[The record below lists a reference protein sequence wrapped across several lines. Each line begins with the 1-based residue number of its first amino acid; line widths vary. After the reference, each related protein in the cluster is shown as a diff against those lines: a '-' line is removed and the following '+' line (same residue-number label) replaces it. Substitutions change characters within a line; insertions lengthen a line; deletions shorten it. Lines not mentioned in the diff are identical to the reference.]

1 MRLTGGLLA
10 PVDIHGLTGSTENWR
25 DPRNSSTLA
34 GPGPGPVQAQANST
48 QLSAKVTD
56 FEIPWLAAAKDHT
69 RFEWTQMS
77 LFDENATQPRDRV
90 TVHPLTSD
98 SPTGHPILL
107 QPFYPEAGQFHPLK
121 AYPSISILSIAA
133 PQSVVLCFLGLIN

>member
-1 MRLTGGLLA
+1 MRLAGGLLA

-34 GPGPGPVQAQANST
+34 RPGPGSVQAHASST

-56 FEIPWLAAAKDHT
+56 FKIPWLAAAKDHT

-77 LFDENATQPRDRV
+77 LFDDNAMQARDRV
-90 TVHPLTSD
+90 TVHPLTNFRD
-98 SPTGHPILL
+98 R
-107 QPFYPEAGQFHPLK
+107 K
-121 AYPSISILSIAA
+121 
-133 PQSVVLCFLGLIN
+133 SVV

>member
-1 MRLTGGLLA
+1 MRLTEGLLA
-10 PVDIHGLTGSTENWR
+10 PVDIHGLTRSTENWC
-25 DPRNSSTLA
+25 DPRNSSTLV
-34 GPGPGPVQAQANST
+34 GPGPGPVQAHANAT

-98 SPTGHPILL
+98 SPTGHPVVL
-107 QPFYPEAGQFHPLK
+107 QPFYLSRSRSF
-121 AYPSISILSIAA
+121 PSTLSIAA
-133 PQSVVLCFLGLIN
+133 PQSAILCFLGLIN